1 MTEIWRTSDEHYG
14 DPSVARHRG
23 FGPSTK
29 AEWAAASPADVA
41 RSQAEHDEMVIER
54 IAKVATKRSQ
64 VILHG
69 DEVRSVTALRELVG
83 ILAKLPG
90 EFGLLLGNHSPAHP
104 IFGSRGLAA
113 QKLYRDAFA
122 WVATSAQHRFAGI
135 EFLSSHFPY
144 EGDHQAE
151 DRYTQFRLPDLG
163 RPIVCGHV
171 HGAWK
176 MKRTE
181 TGTPQYNVGVEQYP
195 DRPVNMEE
203 LAAMMRRDLELTT
216 V

>member
-1 MTEIWRTSDEHYG
+1 
-14 DPSVARHRG
+14 
-23 FGPSTK
+23 
-29 AEWAAASPADVA
+29 
-41 RSQAEHDEMVIER
+41 MVIER

-69 DEVRSVTALRELVG
+69 DEVRSVTALRELVA

-104 IFGSRGLAA
+104 VVGSRGLAA
-113 QKLYRDAFA
+113 QKIYREAFA
-122 WVATSAQHRFAGI
+122 WVATSAQQRFAGI
-135 EFLSSHFPY
+135 EFMSSHFPY
-144 EGDHQAE
+144 EGDHKAE
-151 DRYTQFRLPDLG
+151 DRYTQFRLRDLG
-163 RPIVCGHV
+163 RPIVNGHV

-176 MKRTE
+176 MKRTA

-203 LAAMMRRDLELTT
+203 LAAMMRQDLALTA